1 MAPTP
6 FGAKAQAP
14 SRSLRPSLTTT
25 LASEEPLTSSSEVKR
40 GFLVPPEPPFLRF
53 RRDLTD
59 FFEGES
65 VEVVEAVEAAAV
77 ATAQQGDL
85 LRNIDNISGGSQ
97 SVVQVR

>member
-1 MAPTP
+1 MTPTP

-14 SRSLRPSLTTT
+14 SRSLRPSLTTE
-25 LASEEPLTSSSEVKR
+25 LASEEPLISSPEVER
-40 GFLVPPEPPFLRF
+40 GFLVPPEPPFRRF

-97 SVVQVR
+97 SVLQVR

>member
-14 SRSLRPSLTTT
+14 SIFSRPSLTTA

-59 FFEGES
+59 FFEGEA
-65 VEVVEAVEAAAV
+65 VVAAAV
-77 ATAQQGDL
+77 ATEQQGDL
-85 LRNIDNISGGSQ
+85 LRDIDNFSGGSQ
-97 SVVQVR
+97 SMVQVR

>member
-1 MAPTP
+1 MAPIP
-6 FGAKAQAP
+6 GGAKAQAP
-14 SRSLRPSLTTT
+14 SRSSIPSLTTA

-65 VEVVEAVEAAAV
+65 VEAAAV
-77 ATAQQGDL
+77 ATSQKGDL
-85 LRNIDNISGGSQ
+85 LMGIDNFSGDSQ